1 MFKMKALIKCRYKEW
16 YGCDDNV
23 GDPDYGRYKN
33 KGGHNFVIDIDS
45 HTLLY
50 NEEAVIE
57 AFHKKY
63 NRIGDFTRCE
73 VIEIEGCY
81 YEPEHIKLEL

>member
-1 MFKMKALIKCRYKEW
+1 MFKMKALIKCQYMEW

-50 NEEAVIE
+50 NKEAVIE

-63 NRIGDFTRCE
+63 NKKGDFTRCE
-73 VIEIEGCY
+73 VLEIEGCY
-81 YEPEHIKLEL
+81 REPEHIKLEL